1 MVLCVALLYLD
12 WPNTTVTFNR
22 NTLTSVLLYSTL
34 YTLFEKG
41 FLVDRTLSR
50 CQFPK
55 TPQGGHTAGV
65 CLPNLGKEFVC

>member
-12 WPNTTVTFNR
+12 WPNTTVTFNQKQ
-22 NTLTSVLLYSTL
+22 LTSSLMYCTL
-34 YTLFEKG
+34 YTLFEIG

-55 TPQGGHTAGV
+55 TPQGGHAAGV
-65 CLPNLGKEFVC
+65 CLPSLGISI